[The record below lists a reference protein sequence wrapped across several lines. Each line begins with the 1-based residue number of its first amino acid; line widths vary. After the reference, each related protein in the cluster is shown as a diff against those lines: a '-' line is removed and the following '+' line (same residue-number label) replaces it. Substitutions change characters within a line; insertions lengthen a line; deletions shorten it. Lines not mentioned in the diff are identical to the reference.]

1 MARDLR
7 VLKNGRVPV
16 RAYNLHSYNPLVYQK
31 LGKLYCV
38 NESNVHGPGDL
49 SFSLEAGR
57 VMDNVA
63 TSENKESSAEIC
75 KMTKRLDRSES
86 QQGSWC

>member
-1 MARDLR
+1 M
-7 VLKNGRVPV
+7 
-16 RAYNLHSYNPLVYQK
+16 
-31 LGKLYCV
+31 GKIYCV

-63 TSENKESSAEIC
+63 TSENKEPSAEMC
-75 KMTKRLDRSES
+75 KMTKRLDLSES
-86 QQGSWC
+86 QQGSSASC